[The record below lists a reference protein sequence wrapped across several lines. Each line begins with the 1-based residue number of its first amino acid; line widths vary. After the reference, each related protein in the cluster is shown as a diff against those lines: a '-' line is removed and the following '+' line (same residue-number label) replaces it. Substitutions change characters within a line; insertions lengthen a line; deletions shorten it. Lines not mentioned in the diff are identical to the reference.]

1 VNDVFYVIPAK
12 AGILTQPKGI
22 SMKKL
27 FLLLAFIAPGAAFA
41 ADLFSQEE
49 KNHMMSFTLES
60 FWGKAVDSQGKPV
73 QPKDERERTIM
84 PITREQANYII
95 DKGGESGLAQW
106 CGVAWQGRYQLIIEQ
121 QRRYMKSDV
130 QVAYAGVLHGLAQ
143 NMLADAMKDDT
154 CDEAT
159 RTQISQLISRDV
171 EHLTKALSQKD

>member
-1 VNDVFYVIPAK
+1 
-12 AGILTQPKGI
+12 
-22 SMKKL
+22 
-27 FLLLAFIAPGAAFA
+27 
-41 ADLFSQEE
+41 
-49 KNHMMSFTLES
+49 
-60 FWGKAVDSQGKPV
+60 
-73 QPKDERERTIM
+73 
-84 PITREQANYII
+84 
-95 DKGGESGLAQW
+95 
-106 CGVAWQGRYQLIIEQ
+106 LIIEQ